1 MFEIEHCTPDCLKIQ
16 YRNTPVVYNFSR
28 IQTDFIHLYLS
39 ESAVPHDPS
48 RNSPDELT
56 GKSAQSQTPFSLIP
70 LRIVSNTLGVYFASL
85 WNRMME
91 PLPRCLC
98 SNTCLIS
105 ASAPCSFQSRL
116 SALETKIISLYYC
129 FTAYFSITS
138 NSNLLGFAYTL
149 STRLSCPIS

>member
-56 GKSAQSQTPFSLIP
+56 GKSAQSQTPFP
-70 LRIVSNTLGVYFASL
+70 
-85 WNRMME
+85 
-91 PLPRCLC
+91 
-98 SNTCLIS
+98 
-105 ASAPCSFQSRL
+105 
-116 SALETKIISLYYC
+116 
-129 FTAYFSITS
+129 
-138 NSNLLGFAYTL
+138 
-149 STRLSCPIS
+149 